1 VLNHSLE
8 KDKKLIR
15 IVVADDSA
23 VTREL
28 LRRVFDAQPDMIVV
42 GMAGTG
48 EDTVRLV
55 ERLRPDLV
63 TMDVAMPGID
73 GVLATRRIMSAQP
86 TPIAIVTAKPVG
98 AGQETTFRAMAAGA
112 VDVIAK
118 PGVEVF
124 EADGE
129 KREQFVRQLRNV
141 ANVGVVG
148 IRGRAAYEAQS
159 DDERPT
165 TRPPAGVGLSQ
176 WTSASLIA
184 IGAST
189 GGPPCI
195 REIVGMLD
203 PAHCPPVVIT
213 QHMSAQ
219 FILGF
224 AEWLATN
231 IQLPVQLGRSGAL
244 LARGQV
250 YVAPGDQHLEVTDN
264 GTMRI
269 VSTLPVHYQRPS
281 VDVMFQSIARSYA
294 GRAIGV
300 LLTGM
305 GSDGAA
311 GLRAMREAGSLTIAQ
326 DEASCLVY
334 GMPAAACRLNA
345 AQLSVNPHHIGRLLR
360 RIRFVAGTHPPGPQ
374 ER

>member
-1 VLNHSLE
+1 LSNHCIENE
-8 KDKKLIR
+8 KRLIR

-28 LRRVFDAQPDMIVV
+28 LRRVFDSQPDMIVV
-42 GMAGTG
+42 GTAATG

-63 TMDVAMPGID
+63 TMDVSMPGLD
-73 GVLATRRIMSAQP
+73 GVHATRRIMAAQP

-98 AGQETTFRAMAAGA
+98 VGQETTFRAMAAGA

-124 EADGE
+124 EADGQ

-141 ANVGVVG
+141 AHVGVVG
-148 IRGRAAYEAQS
+148 IRGRAAYEATS

-165 TRPPAGVGLSQ
+165 TRPPTAGLAQ

-203 PAHCPPVVIT
+203 PAHSPPVVIT

-219 FILGF
+219 FIVGF
-224 AEWLATN
+224 AEWLGSN
-231 IQLPVQLGRSGAL
+231 VSLPVRIARSGAL
-244 LARGQV
+244 LAQGQV
-250 YVAPGDQHLEVTDN
+250 FVAPGDQHLELSD
-264 GTMRI
+264 GGALRI
-269 VSTLPVHYQRPS
+269 VSTAPVHYQRPS
-281 VDVMFQSIARSYA
+281 VDVMFHSVALAYG
-294 GRAIGV
+294 GRAVGV

-305 GSDGAA
+305 GSDGAE
-311 GLRAMREAGSLTIAQ
+311 GLRAMRESGSLTIAQ

-334 GMPAAACRLNA
+334 GMPAAAARLNA
-345 AQLSVNPHHIGRLLR
+345 AQLTVNPHHIGRLLR
-360 RIRFVAGTHPPGPQ
+360 RIRFAGTHPPG
-374 ER
+374 R